1 MQQPRGAHPG
11 EGEIPDTGRERLRE
25 IGQNTRSPPRLRDS
39 TSLMPVS
46 DVICQIVNGE
56 LDAAVVARDQEVI
69 AFLDDR
75 PAFKGHLSDPI
86 RRTQRG
92 TARTYLLPGFIVQ
105 WLT

>member
-1 MQQPRGAHPG
+1 
-11 EGEIPDTGRERLRE
+11 
-25 IGQNTRSPPRLRDS
+25 
-39 TSLMPVS
+39 MPVS

-69 AFLDDR
+69 AFLDHR

-92 TARTYLLPGFIVQ
+92 TARKHLLPGIIVK
-105 WLT
+105 WLA

>member
-1 MQQPRGAHPG
+1 
-11 EGEIPDTGRERLRE
+11 
-25 IGQNTRSPPRLRDS
+25 
-39 TSLMPVS
+39 MPVS